1 MIRNVFCGVIFG
13 ILINPVKLHPETIT
27 QKDKEFV
34 DDLNYERIEFP
45 VSKKW
50 FP

>member
-45 VSKKW
+45 VSKK
-50 FP
+50 